1 MCGLSHFWRFYVK
14 RFDRNLIVEYC
25 KTPRTNKEIS
35 AHFKL
40 EFISVVKIL
49 LQMTHAD
56 MIVVQK
62 KTLQKGWCNV
72 YTHKDYAGKVDFSNE
87 RRVEYTLDELPAH
100 DPFGLCHAR

>member
-1 MCGLSHFWRFYVK
+1 
-14 RFDRNLIVEYC
+14 
-25 KTPRTNKEIS
+25 
-35 AHFKL
+35 
-40 EFISVVKIL
+40 
-49 LQMTHAD
+49 

-72 YTHKDYAGKVDFSNE
+72 YTHKDYAGKVDFNNE